1 VRRALVLVLLAALA
15 GCGSSSSGSTSS
27 TTPKASGG
35 APAALGPTFD
45 DIGTLPGAQKT
56 APPWDNG
63 GTQLRA
69 RLKAIGLPPLPQEGT
84 VIHIHQHLDV
94 YVDGKKV
101 TVPAL
106 IGIGE
111 SGGQPFFAELHTHD
125 PTGIMHVESATQ
137 SQFTLGQFFAVWG
150 VPLSANG
157 IGSLKGPVHAWVG
170 GKPLTGDPT
179 RIILAP
185 HQEIVLAYGAAPK
198 KIPST
203 YEFPQG
209 L

>member
-1 VRRALVLVLLAALA
+1 LRRALVLILVALA
-15 GCGSSSSGSTSS
+15 GCGSSSSGSKSS
-27 TTPKASGG
+27 TTTTAASG

-56 APPWDNG
+56 GPPWNNG
-63 GTQLRA
+63 GKQLRE

-84 VIHIHQHLDV
+84 VIHIHQHLDL

-125 PTGIMHVESATQ
+125 TTGVMHVESATQ

-157 IGSLKGPVHAWVG
+157 IGSLRGPVHAWVG
-170 GKPLTGDPT
+170 GKPLNGDPT
-179 RIILAP
+179 RIILAS
-185 HQEIVLAYGAAPK
+185 HQEIVLAYGGAPG

-203 YEFPQG
+203 YDFPQG

>member
-1 VRRALVLVLLAALA
+1 VRRALALLAVIALA
-15 GCGSSSSGSTSS
+15 GCGSSSGSKSSTS
-27 TTPKASGG
+27 TTTAANG
-35 APAALGPTFD
+35 AHAALGPSFD

-56 APPWDNG
+56 GPPWNNG
-63 GTQLRA
+63 ANQLSA

-84 VIHIHQHLDV
+84 VIHIHQHLDL
-94 YVDGKKV
+94 YVDSKKV

-106 IGIGE
+106 VGIGE
-111 SGGQPFFAELHTHD
+111 SGGQPFFSDLHTHD
-125 PTGIMHVESATQ
+125 PTGILHVESPTEA
-137 SQFTLGQFFAVWG
+137 QFTLGQFFAVWG
-150 VPLSANG
+150 VPLSADG

-170 GKPLTGDPT
+170 GKPLNGDPT
-179 RIILAP
+179 RIILAS